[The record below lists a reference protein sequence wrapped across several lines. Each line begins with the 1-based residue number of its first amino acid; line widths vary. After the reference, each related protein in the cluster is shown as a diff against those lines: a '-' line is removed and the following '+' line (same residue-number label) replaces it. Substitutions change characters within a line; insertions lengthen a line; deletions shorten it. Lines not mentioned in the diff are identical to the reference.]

1 MRVVLVGSTGFIG
14 QAVRIALER
23 RGTEVVPAGRTQGVD
38 LERPETVIGLR
49 HRLDG
54 AVGLVIAAGT
64 LDDDPPASNRLTA
77 GVVTLL
83 DQAALAGIR
92 NLVLVSSA
100 GADPAAPVA
109 SLRGKAA
116 QEAALLGHRADDGA
130 RNWTIVRPSLVCGHG
145 GASARLLAGLAS
157 LPIRPRIPS
166 GPLRPIRVDDLAEAI
181 ARLLLGDRSD
191 PAVLDACGPDRVD
204 LEGYIRSI
212 EGGAR
217 PAVTVPVPPGL
228 MRRLFRLGGKLG
240 VGMAGDGM
248 VTMLQRGADGDPEPL
263 RARTGVRPRPLSDAT
278 AGLMP
283 SVPLLRGILALS
295 LAAFWIWSGLS
306 SVLLWPIAQSAE
318 LARQA
323 GVPETLA
330 VASVYAGGIL
340 DMVIGVAL
348 LARRSQPAAA
358 LAAAV
363 VTLAYM
369 AIMTVGIPHLWF
381 DPLGPVAKGLP
392 LAAAAFGLA
401 MLAKADAAAPRKG
414 KG

>member
-1 MRVVLVGSTGFIG
+1 M
-14 QAVRIALER
+14 
-23 RGTEVVPAGRTQGVD
+23 
-38 LERPETVIGLR
+38 
-49 HRLDG
+49 
-54 AVGLVIAAGT
+54 IAAGT
-64 LDDDPPASNRLTA
+64 FDGAPQASDRLTA
-77 GVVTLL
+77 GIVTLL
-83 DQAALAGIR
+83 DQAARAGVR
-92 NLVLVSSA
+92 NLVLVSSI
-100 GADPAAPVA
+100 GADPDAPVG

-116 QEAALLGHRADDGA
+116 QEAALLDHRAGDPA
-130 RNWTIVRPSLVCGHG
+130 RNWTVVRPSLVCGRG
-145 GASARLLAGLAS
+145 GASASLLAGLAS
-157 LPIRPRIPS
+157 LPFRPRMSS
-166 GPLRPIRVDDLAEAI
+166 GPLRPIHVDDLAEAI

-191 PAVLDACGPDRVD
+191 PAIFDACGPDRVD

-217 PAVTVPVPPGL
+217 PSATVPVPPDL
-228 MRRLFRLGGKLG
+228 MRLLFRLGGAFG
-240 VGMAGDGM
+240 VGMAGDSM
-248 VTMLQRGADGDPEPL
+248 AAQLRRGADGDPESL
-263 RARTGVRPRPLSDAT
+263 RARTGVRPRALSDAT

-283 SVPLLRGILALS
+283 SAPLLRGLLALG
-295 LAAFWIWSGLS
+295 LAAFWMWSGLS

-330 VASVYAGGIL
+330 AASVYAGEVL

-369 AIMTVGIPHLWF
+369 AIMTVGLPHLWL

-392 LAAAAFGLA
+392 LAAAAVGLA
-401 MLAKADAAAPRKG
+401 MLAKADAAASRKG